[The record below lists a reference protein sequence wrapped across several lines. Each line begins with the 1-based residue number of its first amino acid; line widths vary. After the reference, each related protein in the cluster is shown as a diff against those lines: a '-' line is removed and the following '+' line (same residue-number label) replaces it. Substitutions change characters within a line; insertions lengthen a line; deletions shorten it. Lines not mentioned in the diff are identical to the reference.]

1 MMIFFLTF
9 FSVSLAHWMDERQK
23 VYDARQ
29 RRVDAI
35 CQKYNVATFSSN
47 DTMEDLINQSVH
59 NDSASGN
66 LTTNNSLSIRAQFR
80 MLKSIHICFI
90 ELYEII
96 RLLNIRNY
104 YILYK
109 ILSDRLTNNF
119 ITFKI

>member
-1 MMIFFLTF
+1 MMIFFSYV

-80 MLKSIHICFI
+80 MPKTIDVLLSSMKSFVTV
-90 ELYEII
+90 
-96 RLLNIRNY
+96 
-104 YILYK
+104 IL
-109 ILSDRLTNNF
+109 
-119 ITFKI
+119 